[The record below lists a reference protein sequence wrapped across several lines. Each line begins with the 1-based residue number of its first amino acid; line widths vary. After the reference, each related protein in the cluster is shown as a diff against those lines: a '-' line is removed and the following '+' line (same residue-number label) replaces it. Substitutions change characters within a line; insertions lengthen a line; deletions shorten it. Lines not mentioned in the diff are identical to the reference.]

1 MEQHIQQIIPGALNK
16 SLEQVPQELKQ
27 PKSGEIA
34 RFEDALKQHKLVNGD
49 LEEVKE
55 SLRYAMVKIGLRAQ
69 NWPNEEE
76 KTVLISHVLKGYGGH
91 TAAEIRLAF
100 DMALEGKLDVE
111 TNCYENFS
119 CLYFSNIMSAYR
131 EWAKQEYEQLPQELP
146 AIEYK
151 EDMSDRSM
159 TEWFNAKVR
168 EFELYPDTAPEYA
181 PLGLYEWLDRKG
193 RIDKTAKE
201 KHAYLR
207 RAVIV
212 RHTFLQT
219 VVRNQETDAN
229 KWKLIEF
236 EKMQESGC
244 FTGDEMP
251 RLKNLAKQLIMRDIL
266 LDKQFR
272 L

>member
-1 MEQHIQQIIPGALNK
+1 MPKPGEVAK
-16 SLEQVPQELKQ
+16 FEEALKQ
-27 PKSGEIA
+27 PKIINSA
-34 RFEDALKQHKLVNGD
+34 RDELIKA
-49 LEEVKE
+49 
-55 SLRYAMVKIGLRAQ
+55 LRYAMMKIGLREQ
-69 NWPNEEE
+69 NWPSQEE
-76 KTVLISHVLKGYGGH
+76 TVLLLNHIEKNYGGH
-91 TAAEIRLAF
+91 TIEEIRLAF
-100 DMALEGKLDVE
+100 DLAIGGQIGADP
-111 TNCYENFS
+111 NCYENFS

-168 EFELYPDTAPEYA
+168 EFELHPDTAPEYA
-181 PLGLYEWLDRKG
+181 PLGLYEWLDKKG
-193 RIDKTAKE
+193 RITKTAKE

-219 VVRNQETDAN
+219 AVRNQETDAN

-236 EKMQESGC
+236 EEMQENGC
-244 FTGDEMP
+244 FKEPEST
-251 RLKNLAKQLIMRDIL
+251 RLKNLAKQLIMKDIL
-266 LDKQFR
+266 LDHDFK